1 MTEKELI
8 IKAGE
13 ELDAKLAEAKK
24 TGNLVVKDAT
34 ENESVIRSTFEKEKE
49 SSDCFRHLCPE
60 DLEKQDAG

>member
-24 TGNLVVKDAT
+24 NRKSCG
-34 ENESVIRSTFEKEKE
+34 EKCNRGRK
-49 SSDCFRHLCPE
+49 CN
-60 DLEKQDAG
+60 QVYI